1 MSGILD
7 LLSSEMGETI
17 IKGVS
22 NETKQPENKTKSI
35 LTVAMPVLLEAMK
48 RNANTPEGGAGL
60 MNAIST
66 KHDGSLL
73 DNLESFFEG
82 GVNESDKL
90 DGSKILGHILGN
102 KTQSVEKAIGSK
114 AGLDAGSVD
123 QILKVAAPVLLGM
136 IGKQANQSKAKNPS
150 DLTSILGGLLSNNS
164 PDKKQDFLTSILDAD
179 GDGSI
184 MDDVAGMV
192 LNKSNKGG
200 LGGLLGNL
208 FGKR

>member
-7 LLSSEMGETI
+7 LLSSEVGQSI

-22 NETKQPENKTKSI
+22 QETKQPEDKTKSV
-35 LTVAMPVLLEAMK
+35 LTMAMPVLIEAMK

-60 MNAIST
+60 LNAIKS
-66 KHDGSLL
+66 KHNGSIL
-73 DNLESFFEG
+73 DNLGGFFEG

-102 KTQSVEKAIGSK
+102 KTQSIENALGNK
-114 AGLDAGSVD
+114 AGIDAGSVN

-136 IGKQANQSKAKNPS
+136 IGKQANQNNAKNPS
-150 DLTSILGGLLSNNS
+150 DLTSILGGLLTNNS
-164 PDKKQDFLTSILDAD
+164 AEKKQDFLTSILDAN

-184 MDDVAGMV
+184 IDDVAGMV
-192 LNKSNKGG
+192 LNKDNKGG
-200 LGGLLGNL
+200 IGGMLGNL
-208 FGKR
+208 FGKK

>member
-1 MSGILD
+1 MAGILD
-7 LLSSEMGETI
+7 LLGSEVGQTI

-35 LTVAMPVLLEAMK
+35 LTMAMPVLIEAMK

-60 MNAIST
+60 MNAVAT
-66 KHDGSLL
+66 KHNGSIL

-102 KTQSVEKAIGSK
+102 KTQSVEKALGSK

-164 PDKKQDFLTSILDAD
+164 ADKKQDFLTSILDAN

-192 LNKSNKGG
+192 LNKGNKGG
-200 LGGLLGNL
+200 IGGLLGNL
-208 FGKR
+208 FGKK